1 MQAIETDVS
10 IVMPCLNEAQTV
22 AECVARAR
30 EALAVLAERH
40 GLAGEVLVADNGS
53 SDGSREIAESAG
65 ARVVAV
71 SERGYGAALIGGF
84 RAARGR
90 FLVMGDCDCSYDFLE
105 AVAMVERLVEGA
117 DLCMGSRFSG
127 EIRPGA
133 MPWKNRHIGNP
144 VLSSTLRLLFD
155 SKVGDA
161 HCGLRALTAD
171 CFARLHLSATGMEFA
186 SEMVIKAALRGVRID
201 EVPVTLHP
209 DKRGRPPH
217 LRPWRDGWRHLRYM
231 LMLSPIWLFFLPA
244 AALALPAM
252 VVLAALLA
260 GDGRAMVELGPF
272 LIGNHWLVVAS
283 AMLILANQV
292 MIFGAAAT
300 VYGIAEGYRRPGRLL
315 GWLVRASRL
324 EFWLIAG
331 TALGAAGGIWA
342 GIIVSGWA
350 VSGFG
355 ALSALRDL
363 TAAMMLLV
371 IGAQVFF
378 GGFLLSIIA
387 GNRARLEPAILPEPG
402 QAARE

>member
-1 MQAIETDVS
+1 
-10 IVMPCLNEAQTV
+10 
-22 AECVARAR
+22 
-30 EALAVLAERH
+30 
-40 GLAGEVLVADNGS
+40 
-53 SDGSREIAESAG
+53 
-65 ARVVAV
+65 
-71 SERGYGAALIGGF
+71 
-84 RAARGR
+84 
-90 FLVMGDCDCSYDFLE
+90 
-105 AVAMVERLVEGA
+105 
-117 DLCMGSRFSG
+117 
-127 EIRPGA
+127 
-133 MPWKNRHIGNP
+133 
-144 VLSSTLRLLFD
+144 
-155 SKVGDA
+155 
-161 HCGLRALTAD
+161 
-171 CFARLHLSATGMEFA
+171 
-186 SEMVIKAALRGVRID
+186 
-201 EVPVTLHP
+201 
-209 DKRGRPPH
+209 
-217 LRPWRDGWRHLRYM
+217 
-231 LMLSPIWLFFLPA
+231 
-244 AALALPAM
+244 
-252 VVLAALLA
+252 
-260 GDGRAMVELGPF
+260 MVELGPF

-315 GWLVRASRL
+315 GWLVRAARL